1 MSKTRRCNLFGGGFQ
16 HTVSSTLHKAPKF
29 ISWDYNVFSNEET
42 FYVDKSIQQGLL
54 DKKSK
59 VKYGWILESKYIVDL
74 ESFCYKNL
82 QILKKEFK
90 FIFTHNRFLISLDPE
105 LFVFTPAN
113 GTWISNPKIYDK
125 TKKISMITS
134 NKTITQAQKFRTAY
148 ANKNKN
154 SVDLFGRGFKE
165 IPNKELG
172 LQDYMFSICI
182 ENGIYETYYTEKILD
197 CFACGTVP
205 VYLGSPDISDYFNPD
220 GIIVLNKNLDLN
232 LLTENLYY
240 DKIDAIKENLE
251 KVKKDYYT
259 VEDYISERF
268 LK

>member
-1 MSKTRRCNLFGGGFQ
+1 MLKVNRYNLFGGGFQ
-16 HTVSSTLHKAPKF
+16 HTVSSTLHKLPRSV
-29 ISWDYNVFSNEET
+29 SWDYNVLLNEET
-42 FYVDKSIQQGLL
+42 FYVDHAIQQGIL

-74 ESFCYKNL
+74 ESFCCQKL
-82 QILKKEFK
+82 KLLKKEFK
-90 FIFTHNRFLISLDPE
+90 FIFTHNKFLISLDPE

-113 GTWISNPKIYDK
+113 GTWISNPEIYNK

-154 SVDLFGRGFKE
+154 SLDLFGRGFKE

-205 VYLGSPDISDYFNPD
+205 VYLGSPDISDHFNSD
-220 GIIVLNKNLDLN
+220 GIVSLTRDLDLN
-232 LLTENLYY
+232 SLTSNLYY

-259 VEDYISERF
+259 VEDYIYERF